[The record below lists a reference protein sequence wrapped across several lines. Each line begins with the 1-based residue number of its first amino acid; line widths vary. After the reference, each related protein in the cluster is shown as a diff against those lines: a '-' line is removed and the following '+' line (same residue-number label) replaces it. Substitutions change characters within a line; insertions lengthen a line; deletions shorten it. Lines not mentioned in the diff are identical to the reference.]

1 LAILLSGH
9 KIIKKIVYKS
19 LKIDYTKKESV
30 SLRLRSHKEYGGGI
44 VLSPMKKDINSTE
57 KLLNV
62 IRGKDEKSFG
72 ALGKQKKSGNSLIKN
87 VKVNSTKKI
96 FDKKKYTVG
105 IDIGEELVCLVK
117 TAGSP
122 DGTPILIDTK
132 IIKYNPQLSENLSEF
147 GTYLKPYI
155 IDFCGAISDCEV
167 WTKILTSQ
175 VGIFFFNIPRVPKNQ
190 WEKVVFWT
198 AKKEGYIDEEKNVF
212 DFEIQG
218 EVIEQGNPK
227 YSVMVY
233 TASRSEIEKIKSFFS
248 EMGITLAGI
257 TTVPFA
263 IQNIFRSKW
272 VPATEEVFAN
282 LFIGNNYSRID
293 VYYKENLVM
302 TRGIKTG
309 SIRSM
314 AEAIISGVFEKN
326 GKKKLTI
333 NQAKEIL
340 SFLGS
345 DSEKNQSIKTL
356 FGVDKEEILGMISPV
371 MERLVRQVDL
381 TLKTSSSIESQ
392 KVEKIY
398 IRSAVDV
405 EKSILDYISSQL
417 GIKTEFFDPMGR
429 QVKSFNTESYNVS
442 EGVLLSSA
450 LGFALSAN
458 QRTPNVIFTYVE
470 KQKEVIAKRINRFIL
485 ISFMVVIAG
494 CLLTIIYQGSKLNM
508 LTKSKVSL
516 EKELAF
522 YSPPLALEK
531 VIKAA
536 NEVKTQNRM
545 SKQYAEKYFSL
556 AAIGELSHLTPS
568 NIRLINLKINQ
579 GVETDKTEL
588 DKPILETDISME
600 GIVQGSKDMLDADL
614 TQYVIKLENSKMFG
628 KISMQKKETVSFN
641 NKDVIHFILNA
652 KAGDE

>member
-1 LAILLSGH
+1 
-9 KIIKKIVYKS
+9 
-19 LKIDYTKKESV
+19 
-30 SLRLRSHKEYGGGI
+30 
-44 VLSPMKKDINSTE
+44 
-57 KLLNV
+57 
-62 IRGKDEKSFG
+62 
-72 ALGKQKKSGNSLIKN
+72 
-87 VKVNSTKKI
+87 
-96 FDKKKYTVG
+96 
-105 IDIGEELVCLVK
+105 
-117 TAGSP
+117 
-122 DGTPILIDTK
+122 
-132 IIKYNPQLSENLSEF
+132 
-147 GTYLKPYI
+147 
-155 IDFCGAISDCEV
+155 
-167 WTKILTSQ
+167 
-175 VGIFFFNIPRVPKNQ
+175 
-190 WEKVVFWT
+190 
-198 AKKEGYIDEEKNVF
+198 
-212 DFEIQG
+212 
-218 EVIEQGNPK
+218 
-227 YSVMVY
+227 
-233 TASRSEIEKIKSFFS
+233 
-248 EMGITLAGI
+248 
-257 TTVPFA
+257 
-263 IQNIFRSKW
+263 
-272 VPATEEVFAN
+272 
-282 LFIGNNYSRID
+282 
-293 VYYKENLVM
+293 
-302 TRGIKTG
+302 
-309 SIRSM
+309 
-314 AEAIISGVFEKN
+314 
-326 GKKKLTI
+326 
-333 NQAKEIL
+333 
-340 SFLGS
+340 
-345 DSEKNQSIKTL
+345 
-356 FGVDKEEILGMISPV
+356 
-371 MERLVRQVDL
+371 
-381 TLKTSSSIESQ
+381 
-392 KVEKIY
+392 
-398 IRSAVDV
+398 
-405 EKSILDYISSQL
+405 
-417 GIKTEFFDPMGR
+417 
-429 QVKSFNTESYNVS
+429 VS